1 MTVRQAKKKST
12 QRSRDV
18 AFGTEAQSALEE
30 VCFLYRVLEDR
41 YVDLLKRSLRRQGLD
56 DIIRPG
62 FGFVLFALFEEEV
75 LRPSEICQ
83 RTGLKASTLTAIV
96 DQMVE
101 IGLVDR
107 RPDDKDRRAIQLRLL
122 PKGEEIRDACY
133 QILDEN
139 TETIGRGISQ
149 RYLEIT
155 KRVMRQMIKNMA
167 TSE

>member
-1 MTVRQAKKKST
+1 MTLRQTRSKSA
-12 QRSRDV
+12 QRSRD
-18 AFGTEAQSALEE
+18 AELGTEEQSALEE
-30 VCFLYRVLEDR
+30 VCFMYRVLQDR
-41 YVDLLKRSLRRQGLD
+41 YVDLLKRSLRRQELD

-101 IGLVDR
+101 QGLVDR
-107 RPDDKDRRAIQLRLL
+107 RHDDEDRRAIQLRLL

-133 QILDEN
+133 QTLDEN

-149 RYLEIT
+149 RHLEVT
-155 KRVMRQMIKNMA
+155 KRVMRQMINNMA
-167 TSE
+167 TSD

>member
-1 MTVRQAKKKST
+1 MTVRQARRKSV
-12 QRSRDV
+12 QRLRNAVLGNES
-18 AFGTEAQSALEE
+18 QSALDE
-30 VCFLYRVLEDR
+30 VCFYYRVLQDR
-41 YVDLLKRSLRRQGLD
+41 YADLLKRSLRRQGLD

-75 LRPSEICQ
+75 LRPSEICK

-101 IGLVDR
+101 QGLVDR
-107 RPDDKDRRAIQLRLL
+107 RHDEEDRRAIQLRLL

-133 QILDEN
+133 RILDEN

-149 RYLEIT
+149 RHLEIT
-155 KRVMRQMIKNMA
+155 KRVMRQMITNMA
-167 TSE
+167 TSQ